1 MVHKTGQLVCI
12 VRGSVCRVMQVL
24 KCSSDSEQVD
34 LNGVRENVHMVA
46 GNRQKRKR
54 RVDI

>member
-12 VRGSVCRVMQVL
+12 TTGSACRVMQAL
-24 KCSSDSEQVD
+24 KCSSDSEQVG

-46 GNRQKRKR
+46 GN
-54 RVDI
+54 